1 MDLENDNNYSFSL
14 DFDSLHKQLEELPYY
29 KKGFNKYDVFC
40 FKEEKELNELLV
52 YENEIKKSCNYFTH
66 FEYIH
71 KNIKRIYE
79 LDEDTKE
86 KILETNEM
94 TYEILDEIHKLKKEQ
109 YDIRVKEKMYNKILE
124 EYSLSPL
131 SYSNLTDL
139 KISLNIEFF
148 EHLKQFEYTKE
159 NIIKLLN
166 EDGSEKLSKFYS
178 KHYNKIMII
187 ACRKISIYIIKENN
201 NFYRRNNKI
210 VNLLFCNMN
219 EESIKREKM
228 ILSYIQNLLPITK
241 LSYKIIIENIE
252 YFNLCL
258 NNFLNLR
265 KKYLK
270 INYQN
275 YMSNNYTSIYK
286 ENSLDIEP
294 RQKHDFFKM
303 FKNYFLVLYYFI
315 ILEDNFLKIFFSFNF
330 YFTND
335 IIPYISANID
345 NVHNN
350 LYNIIDT
357 LFIPYKYF
365 LDTNLNIYAKCYE
378 SCYELFHILNIFIHK
393 LKQFQNIYEINDIIK
408 NIIIKYAQRNND
420 TYNTLIYY
428 NLSKSKLYLPSKT
441 YNNNNNIN
449 KNNNN
454 NNNDDDNN
462 IKGENIQMDKNK
474 MKENNMNNVSD
485 NNFNGTYQNIIE
497 VKNNYELDKYL
508 EELDNNKMKTKKK
521 KQDGQISQVGI
532 ETSYMNEESNQF
544 IEDRQ
549 INVTKNNLHSE
560 EYIGNTNDKTTLDV
574 KDGDNIEF
582 DNKPN
587 EDNVS
592 ENNEEKYNKINEKQ
606 KGNIL
611 LRNNDKNKSSYYVHS
626 INEKYNCKLLNY
638 TLKIQKNI
646 ENEFISIWQR
656 DVVSFYLNKI
666 TKKENSNNFE
676 DTLFYVK
683 KILNSLKNVYS
694 IYKMYSLYAK
704 DMKEQN
710 FQNVLDITIN
720 PLINNCL
727 KNQNLVVHNHYVFI
741 VNMFTFIQDS
751 IKNLEG
757 ASKYCELLTIITDE
771 NINKLLKMELENLKI
786 KLELDKLEKMD
797 QANLKQDAEELK
809 AFVDNFYKFV
819 FSEEQNIFLTI
830 HKIVSDI
837 IKDNIKNN
845 LLEYIHKEYIIL
857 YDKYSNKF
865 KFTYTPE
872 QIKCILYNKC

>member
-1 MDLENDNNYSFSL
+1 MDLENDNNHGFSL
-14 DFDSLHKQLEELPYY
+14 DYDLLHKQLEELPYY
-29 KKGFNKYDVFC
+29 KKEFNKYDVFC
-40 FKEEKELNELLV
+40 FKEEKELSELLA

-66 FEYIH
+66 FENIH

-94 TYEILDEIHKLKKEQ
+94 THEILDEIHKLKKVQ

-166 EDGSEKLSKFYS
+166 EDGSENLSKFYS

-210 VNLLFCNMN
+210 LNLLFCNIN
-219 EESIKREKM
+219 EEFVKREEI

-275 YMSNNYTSIYK
+275 YMSNNCKFINK
-286 ENSLDIEP
+286 ENSIDIEP
-294 RQKHDFFKM
+294 RQKHDFIKM
-303 FKNYFLVLYYFI
+303 FKNFFLVLYYFI
-315 ILEDNFLKIFFSFNF
+315 VLEDNFLKIFFSFNF

-335 IIPYISANID
+335 IIPYISANIE

-365 LDTNLNIYAKCYE
+365 LDTNLNIYAKSYE
-378 SCYELFHILNIFIHK
+378 SCYELFHILNIFILK

-428 NLSKSKLYLPSKT
+428 NLSKSKLYLPSKI
-441 YNNNNNIN
+441 YNNNNN
-449 KNNNN
+449 
-454 NNNDDDNN
+454 N
-462 IKGENIQMDKNK
+462 IKEEDIKMDTNK
-474 MKENNMNNVSD
+474 MKENRINNISD
-485 NNFNGTYQNIIE
+485 NNLNGTYPNIRE
-497 VKNNYELDKYL
+497 VKNNYQLDKNM
-508 EELDNNKMKTKKK
+508 EKLDINKMNTKQKT
-521 KQDGQISQVGI
+521 QDGQISQVGI
-532 ETSYMNEESNQF
+532 ESSYMNKESNQF
-544 IEDRQ
+544 IEDKL
-549 INVTKNNLHSE
+549 INVTKNNLYNE
-560 EYIGNTNDKTTLDV
+560 KYIGNTNDKPTLDV
-574 KDGDNIEF
+574 KDGDHVEF
-582 DNKPN
+582 YNKPN

-592 ENNEEKYNKINEKQ
+592 EKNEEKYDKINEKQ
-606 KGNIL
+606 KENIQ
-611 LRNNDKNKSSYYVHS
+611 LRNNDKNKSNYYVDS

-676 DTLFYVK
+676 DTLFYIK

-694 IYKMYSLYAK
+694 IYKMYALYAK

-727 KNQNLVVHNHYVFI
+727 KNQNSVVHNHYVFI
-741 VNMFTFIQDS
+741 VNIFTFIQDS

-771 NINKLLKMELENLKI
+771 NINKLFKMELENLKI
-786 KLELDKLEKMD
+786 KLELDKLEKMNQD
-797 QANLKQDAEELK
+797 NLKQDTEELK

-819 FSEEQNIFLTI
+819 FSEKHNIFLTI

-845 LLEYIHKEYIIL
+845 LFEYIHKEYIIL
-857 YDKYSNKF
+857 YNKYSSKF

-872 QIKCILYNKC
+872 QIKCILYEKC